1 MNQKVYSY
9 KDESEED
16 TIDKIASIVCFVI
29 SPRYRKKGIARFLL
43 QKIMINLRE
52 SGFKWLESYPRKGEL
67 SDAHSYH
74 GPVSLYSSEGFF
86 VVNETENSM
95 VMRRRLTKDI

>member
-1 MNQKVYSY
+1 M
-9 KDESEED
+9 
-16 TIDKIASIVCFVI
+16 
-29 SPRYRKKGIARFLL
+29 
-43 QKIMINLRE
+43 
-52 SGFKWLESYPRKGEL
+52 ESYPRKGEL

-95 VMRRRLTKDI
+95 VMRRRLTKDIWNVFSNKKSFNLSLIFSYQKKYNTINKDLKSWHTILSN